1 MGRPNRLSQQSRC
14 VTDLRELPQAAPGLR
29 ALPNDARHER
39 LGRKPPSGRLRAVYR
54 DAAGDRHRELFD
66 RRQVKAFLAT
76 AAATLA
82 RGQWVDRAAGRSC
95 SASGRRS
102 GSSRVT
108 RRATAPAYA
117 TTLRAHLV
125 PAFGR
130 LQLKNVG
137 DVADRQRPLERPAAD
152 ER

>member
-1 MGRPNRLSQQSRC
+1 MSGWIEKL
-14 VTDLRELPQAAPGLR
+14 
-29 ALPNDARHER
+29 
-39 LGRKPPSGRLRAVYR
+39 PSGRLRAVYR

-95 SASGRRS
+95 SASGRTS
-102 GSSRVT
+102 GSSRVM

-117 TTLRAHLV
+117 ATLRAHLV
-125 PAFGR
+125 PAFGH
-130 LQLKNVG
+130 LQPQERRG
-137 DVADRQRPLERPAAD
+137 RRRPPTSPRGSSRRRTVTAKSA
-152 ER
+152 